1 MVTLA
6 GGRMSSR
13 AVRLGAL
20 GALSLSLVACGGDP
34 EPDEVTAYCVSGE
47 SLQDTDGS
55 YEVVDEDN
63 CGDDDGTR
71 AGGVGFLPFFF
82 FYGGSLR
89 GNRISGGSTVR
100 PQGARITTPKGRQIQ
115 RGGLGGRGTTG
126 S

>member
-1 MVTLA
+1 MVTLS

-34 EPDEVTAYCVSGE
+34 EPDEVTAYCVSEE
-47 SLQDTDGS
+47 SYENGS
-55 YEVVDEDN
+55 YEVVDEEN
-63 CGDDDGTR
+63 CDDDDGTR

-82 FYGGSLR
+82 YYGGGLR
-89 GNRISGGSTVR
+89 GSRISGGTTVR
-100 PQGARITTPKGRQIQ
+100 PKGARITTPKGRTIQ
-115 RGGLGGRGTTG
+115 RGGLGGRGTSG